1 MENNFEV
8 KSRIATEDSLSKQRL
23 TNNRV
28 KALKSLAI
36 LLLHEVEF
44 LENLTPHKNINQ
56 SEDSIFSLAS
66 EVEHFEI
73 ELIRNAL
80 IQSRGHQLKAA
91 KFLGIKMT
99 TLNMK
104 LKRYGIDARSFIAPD
119 VENHEGSELD

>member
-8 KSRIATEDSLSKQRL
+8 KSKFAAEDSLSKQRL

-44 LENLTPHKNINQ
+44 LENLTPQKNISS
-56 SEDSIFSLAS
+56 SEDSVFTLAG

-91 KFLGIKMT
+91 KILGIKMT

-104 LKRYGIDARSFIAPD
+104 LKRYRIDARSFIVPEL
-119 VENHEGSELD
+119 ENHD

>member
-8 KSRIATEDSLSKQRL
+8 KSTLAVEDSLSKQRL

-36 LLLHEVEF
+36 MLLHEVEF
-44 LENLTPHKNINQ
+44 LENLTPHKNINS
-56 SEDSIFSLAS
+56 SEDSIFTLPA

-80 IQSRGHQLKAA
+80 VQSRGHQLNAA
-91 KFLGIKMT
+91 KILGIKMT

-104 LKRYGIDARSFIAPD
+104 LKRYGIDARSFSTLNL
-119 VENHEGSELD
+119 ENQG

>member
-8 KSRIATEDSLSKQRL
+8 KSRLEAEDSLSKQRL

-28 KALKSLAI
+28 KALKSLAV

-44 LENLTPHKNINQ
+44 LENLTPRKNNSS
-56 SEDSIFSLAS
+56 SEDNIFSLAS

-91 KFLGIKMT
+91 KILGIKIT

-104 LKRYGIDARSFIAPD
+104 LKRYGIDARSYIVPD
-119 VENHEGSELD
+119 VENQG

>member
-8 KSRIATEDSLSKQRL
+8 KSTLAAEDNLSKQRL

-28 KALKSLAI
+28 KALKSLAV

-44 LENLTPHKNINQ
+44 LENLTPHKNNSS
-56 SEDSIFSLAS
+56 SEDNIFSLAS

-104 LKRYGIDARSFIAPD
+104 LKRYGIDARSFIVPD
-119 VENHEGSELD
+119 MENRG

>member
-1 MENNFEV
+1 MEDNFEV
-8 KSRIATEDSLSKQRL
+8 KSTLVSEGGLSSQRL
-23 TNNRV
+23 TNSRV
-28 KALKSLAI
+28 KALKSLAV

-44 LENLTPHKNINQ
+44 LENLTPHKNG
-56 SEDSIFSLAS
+56 DSSKDSTLCLAS

-91 KFLGIKMT
+91 KLLGIKMT

-104 LKRYGIDARSFIAPD
+104 LKRYSIDARSFIAP
-119 VENHEGSELD
+119 SLDDQD

>member
-1 MENNFEV
+1 MESNFEV
-8 KSRIATEDSLSKQRL
+8 KSTLVAEDSLSTQRL
-23 TNNRV
+23 TDNRV

-44 LENLTPHKNINQ
+44 LENLTPHKNISQ
-56 SEDSIFSLAS
+56 SEDSIFCLAS

-73 ELIRNAL
+73 EWIRNAL
-80 IQSRGHQLKAA
+80 IQNRGHQLKAA

-104 LKRYGIDARSFIAPD
+104 LKRFGIDARSFTAPGL
-119 VENHEGSELD
+119 ENHD

>member
-8 KSRIATEDSLSKQRL
+8 KSTLLAEDSLSKLHL

-44 LENLTPHKNINQ
+44 LENLTPHKNISS
-56 SEDSIFSLAS
+56 SEDSIFTLAS

-80 IQSRGHQLKAA
+80 IQTRGHQLKAA
-91 KFLGIKMT
+91 KFLGLKMT

-104 LKRYGIDARSFIAPD
+104 LKRYGIDARSFIVPEM
-119 VENHEGSELD
+119 ENHG

>member
-8 KSRIATEDSLSKQRL
+8 KSTFVEEDSLSKQRL

-44 LENLTPHKNINQ
+44 LENLTPQKKISPSQ
-56 SEDSIFSLAS
+56 DSIFTLAS

-80 IQSRGHQLKAA
+80 IQSRGHQLNAA
-91 KFLGIKMT
+91 KFLGIKMS
-99 TLNMK
+99 TLSMK
-104 LKRYGIDARSFIAPD
+104 IKRYGIDARSFNAPD
-119 VENHEGSELD
+119 LENHD

>member
-8 KSRIATEDSLSKQRL
+8 KSTPLAEDSFSKQRL
-23 TNNRV
+23 TDNRV

-44 LENLTPHKNINQ
+44 LENLTPHKNADQ
-56 SEDSIFSLAS
+56 SEVSIFSLAS

-104 LKRYGIDARSFIAPD
+104 LKRYGIDARSFIAPEIEMMND
-119 VENHEGSELD
+119 E

>member
-8 KSRIATEDSLSKQRL
+8 KSTPAAEDSLSKQRL

-44 LENLTPHKNINQ
+44 LENLTPHKNIGQ
-56 SEDSIFSLAS
+56 AEDSIVSLAS

-104 LKRYGIDARSFIAPD
+104 LKRYGIDARSFVAPEP
-119 VENHEGSELD
+119 ENLDLDA

>member
-1 MENNFEV
+1 MDNNFEV
-8 KSRIATEDSLSKQRL
+8 KSTLEAEDRLSKQRL

-44 LENLTPHKNINQ
+44 LENLTPNRNTNP
-56 SEDSIFSLAS
+56 SEDDIFTLAN

-91 KFLGIKMT
+91 KSLGIKMT

-104 LKRYGIDARSFIAPD
+104 LKRYGIDARSFVAPD
-119 VENHEGSELD
+119 MENQG

>member
-8 KSRIATEDSLSKQRL
+8 KSALAAEDSLSKQRL

-28 KALKSLAI
+28 KTLKSLAM

-44 LENLTPHKNINQ
+44 LENLTPNKTAGP
-56 SEDSIFSLAS
+56 SEDGIFTLAG

-80 IQSRGHQLKAA
+80 MQSRGHQLKAA
-91 KFLGIKMT
+91 KLLGIKMT

-104 LKRYGIDARSFIAPD
+104 LKRYGIDARTFIVPEP
-119 VENHEGSELD
+119 ENQG

>member
-8 KSRIATEDSLSKQRL
+8 KSKFEAADSLSKQRL
-23 TNNRV
+23 TSNRV

-44 LENLTPHKNINQ
+44 LENLTPHKNISP
-56 SEDSIFSLAS
+56 SEEIIFTLAS

-80 IQSRGHQLKAA
+80 IQSRGHQLNAA
-91 KFLGIKMT
+91 KFLGIKIS

-119 VENHEGSELD
+119 TENHD

>member
-8 KSRIATEDSLSKQRL
+8 KSTLASEDSLSKQRL

-44 LENLTPHKNINQ
+44 LENLTPHKDINPA
-56 SEDSIFSLAS
+56 EDSIFTLAG

-91 KFLGIKMT
+91 KILGIKMT

-119 VENHEGSELD
+119 LENHG

>member
-8 KSRIATEDSLSKQRL
+8 KSAPAAENSLSKQRL

-28 KALKSLAI
+28 KALKSLAM

-44 LENLTPHKNINQ
+44 LENLTPHANLDS
-56 SEDSIFSLAS
+56 SEDGIFTLAG
-66 EVEHFEI
+66 EVEQFEI

-104 LKRYGIDARSFIAPD
+104 LKRYGIDARSFVAPEL
-119 VENHEGSELD
+119 ENHD

>member
-8 KSRIATEDSLSKQRL
+8 KSKLAAEDSLSKQRL

-44 LENLTPHKNINQ
+44 LENLTPNKNAE
-56 SEDSIFSLAS
+56 SAEDSIFNLAH

-91 KFLGIKMT
+91 KSLGIKMT

-119 VENHEGSELD
+119 SESKL

>member
-8 KSRIATEDSLSKQRL
+8 KSTLTAEDHSSKQRL

-28 KALKSLAI
+28 KALKSLAM
-36 LLLHEVEF
+36 LLLHEVES
-44 LENLTPHKNINQ
+44 LENLTPNKNISR

-73 ELIRNAL
+73 EWIRNAL

-91 KFLGIKMT
+91 KILGIKIT
-99 TLNMK
+99 TLSMK

-119 VENHEGSELD
+119 LENHN

>member
-8 KSRIATEDSLSKQRL
+8 KSTAEDSLSKQRL
-23 TNNRV
+23 TSNRV

-44 LENLTPHKNINQ
+44 LENLTPHKNNSS
-56 SEDSIFSLAS
+56 SEDSIFTLAS

-80 IQSRGHQLKAA
+80 IQSRGHQLNAA
-91 KFLGIKMT
+91 KFLGIKIT
-99 TLNMK
+99 TLSMK
-104 LKRYGIDARSFIAPD
+104 LKRYGIDARSFITPET
-119 VENHEGSELD
+119 ENHD

>member
-8 KSRIATEDSLSKQRL
+8 KSRLAAEDSLSKQRL

-44 LENLTPHKNINQ
+44 LENLAPNKNINT
-56 SEDSIFSLAS
+56 SEDNFFTLAG

-91 KFLGIKMT
+91 KILGIKMT

-104 LKRYGIDARSFIAPD
+104 LKRYGIDARSFIVPEA
-119 VENHEGSELD
+119 ENHD

>member
-8 KSRIATEDSLSKQRL
+8 KSTLVEEDTLSKQRL

-44 LENLTPHKNINQ
+44 LENLTPKKNISP
-56 SEDSIFSLAS
+56 SEDSIFTLAS

-99 TLNMK
+99 TLSMK
-104 LKRYGIDARSFIAPD
+104 LKRYGIDARSFIIPD
-119 VENHEGSELD
+119 LENQERKA

>member
-8 KSRIATEDSLSKQRL
+8 KSKLAGEDSLSKQRL

-44 LENLTPHKNINQ
+44 LENLAPQKNIN
-56 SEDSIFSLAS
+56 SAEDGVFTLAG

-91 KFLGIKMT
+91 KILGIKMT

-104 LKRYGIDARSFIAPD
+104 LKRYGIDARSFIVPEA
-119 VENHEGSELD
+119 ENHD

>member
-8 KSRIATEDSLSKQRL
+8 KSIFGAEDSSSKQRL

-44 LENLTPHKNINQ
+44 LENLTPHKNIGS

-66 EVEHFEI
+66 EVESFEI

-91 KFLGIKMT
+91 KNLGIKIT

-104 LKRYGIDARSFIAPD
+104 LKRYGIDARSFIVPD
-119 VENHEGSELD
+119 VEKHD

>member
-1 MENNFEV
+1 MENNFEI
-8 KSRIATEDSLSKQRL
+8 KSTLVTESGLFNQRL
-23 TNNRV
+23 TNSRV

-44 LENLTPHKNINQ
+44 LENLTPHKNKNP
-56 SEDSIFSLAS
+56 SEDNIFCLAS

-91 KFLGIKMT
+91 KFLGIKMS
-99 TLNMK
+99 TLSMK
-104 LKRYGIDARSFIAPD
+104 LKRYGIDARSFIT
-119 VENHEGSELD
+119 SESKNQD

>member
-8 KSRIATEDSLSKQRL
+8 KSTLAAEDSLSKQRL

-44 LENLTPHKNINQ
+44 LENLTPHKNTNP
-56 SEDSIFSLAS
+56 SEDSIFTLAS

-80 IQSRGHQLKAA
+80 IQTRGHQLKAA

-104 LKRYGIDARSFIAPD
+104 LKRYGIDARSFIVPD
-119 VENHEGSELD
+119 SESKL

>member
-8 KSRIATEDSLSKQRL
+8 KSTILEESLSIQRL
-23 TNNRV
+23 TSNRV

-44 LENLTPHKNINQ
+44 LENMALHINNNP
-56 SEDSIFSLAS
+56 SEDGIVTLAG
-66 EVEHFEI
+66 EVERYEI
-73 ELIRNAL
+73 ELIRHAL

-91 KFLGIKMT
+91 EFLGIKIS

-104 LKRYGIDARSFIAPD
+104 LKRYGIDARSFFVPD
-119 VENHEGSELD
+119 LENHS

>member
-8 KSRIATEDSLSKQRL
+8 KSTLAAEDSLSKQRL

-44 LENLTPHKNINQ
+44 LENLTPHKNTNT
-56 SEDSIFSLAS
+56 SEDSIFTLAS

-80 IQSRGHQLKAA
+80 IQTRGHQLKAA

-104 LKRYGIDARSFIAPD
+104 LKRYGIDARSFIVPD
-119 VENHEGSELD
+119 MENQG

>member
-8 KSRIATEDSLSKQRL
+8 KSTLVAEDRLSKQRL

-44 LENLTPHKNINQ
+44 LENLTPHKNSSP
-56 SEDSIFSLAS
+56 SEDSIFTLAG

-80 IQSRGHQLKAA
+80 IQTRGHQIKAA

-104 LKRYGIDARSFIAPD
+104 LKRYGIDAHSFIAPD
-119 VENHEGSELD
+119 LECEES

>member
-8 KSRIATEDSLSKQRL
+8 KSTHVAEDHLSKQRL

-28 KALKSLAI
+28 KALKSLAM
-36 LLLHEVEF
+36 LLLHEVES
-44 LENLTPHKNINQ
+44 LENLTPHKNISR
-56 SEDSIFSLAS
+56 SEDSIFSLAG
-66 EVEHFEI
+66 EVEQFEI
-73 ELIRNAL
+73 EWIRNAL

-91 KFLGIKMT
+91 KILGIKMT

-119 VENHEGSELD
+119 LENHD

>member
-8 KSRIATEDSLSKQRL
+8 KSTLAAAEDSLSKQRL

-44 LENLTPHKNINQ
+44 LENLTPHKNPG
-56 SEDSIFSLAS
+56 SAEDNIFNLAN

-91 KFLGIKMT
+91 KSLGIKMT

-119 VENHEGSELD
+119 LEEQD